1 MSVLV
6 FICFWNLTGCQPLI
20 SPGVICASAA
30 AAAVAVLQVMQK
42 HGLFCLKQIPH
53 LLEMCH

>member
-6 FICFWNLTGCQPLI
+6 FIRFWNLTSCQPLVF
-20 SPGVICASAA
+20 PGVIRASAA
-30 AAAVAVLQVMQK
+30 VVAVLQVMQK

-53 LLEMCH
+53 LLETCH